1 MIPYQQ
7 KFNIQN
13 TKLLLYQFKS
23 IWISFCLIRALESN
37 LKIQTKYISW
47 MVFIIY
53 NFNFT

>member
-37 LKIQTKYISW
+37 LKIQTKYIYW